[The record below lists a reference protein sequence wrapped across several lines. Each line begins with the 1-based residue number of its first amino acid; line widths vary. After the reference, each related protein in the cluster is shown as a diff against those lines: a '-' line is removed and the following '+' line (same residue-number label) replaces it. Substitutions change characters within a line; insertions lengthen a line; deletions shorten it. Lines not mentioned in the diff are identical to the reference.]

1 MPLAKEYAEIN
12 RRINPLKNNINVK
25 IVLISKTN
33 SGKPKLLVG
42 LSRLFLNPIKS
53 IIPIIK

>member
-1 MPLAKEYAEIN
+1 MPLVKKYAEIN
-12 RRINPLKNNINVK
+12 RRTNPLKNNINVK
-25 IVLISKTN
+25 TMLISKTN

-53 IIPIIK
+53 MIPIIK